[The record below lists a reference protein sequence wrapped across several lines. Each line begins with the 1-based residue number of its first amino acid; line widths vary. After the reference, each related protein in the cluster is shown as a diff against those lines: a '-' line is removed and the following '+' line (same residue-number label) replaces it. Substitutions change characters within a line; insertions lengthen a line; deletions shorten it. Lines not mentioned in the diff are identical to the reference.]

1 MSNKYKSG
9 IDVTHPTHISNS
21 GKLAHQTG
29 TLISEAQS
37 YLALVSDL
45 LKSSGI
51 YAISSLAS
59 PLIALV
65 LAPFLTSVLSESD
78 YGALIVLNTV
88 IVLITGITQLGMISA
103 VFRAYN
109 YDYESQQDRLKVL
122 STTVIILLFTSLP
135 VTFIFI
141 LTAPWIATLLL
152 GSASFSDSIKVATLV
167 VLIQNLSV
175 PGLAW
180 LRADKRAT
188 FFSALS
194 ILNLLIALGATI
206 FLVGSAHM
214 GIIGALLA
222 TGIGYA
228 FVVVCTLP
236 LILIRAGL
244 KTRLD
249 IIQNLVTFGIPL
261 VFNTLSFWVLQ
272 LSDRYLLSR
281 LGSLVETASYGVA
294 YSLGNALNVV
304 ALAPFVLAWPTA
316 MFAIAKRDDAP
327 HVFRLIFRWFS
338 LALLFV
344 ACALAYVAMVVL
356 DVLFPPA
363 YHSATPI
370 IPIIALSI
378 VFYGAY
384 TVFTVG
390 TGIRRKTWYIAIAM
404 TVAALLNVIINII
417 LIPLYGSMGAAL
429 ATLIAYVF
437 LTIMMYIVNRRIYP
451 LPFEIGIFIIAL
463 LASCIIFCTGWF
475 LARDQAIYQ
484 ASAIYI
490 GSTLLCA
497 GCLFGIEKV
506 AARREKS
513 REQ

>member
-1 MSNKYKSG
+1 MTQATPVS
-9 IDVTHPTHISNS
+9 TTT
-21 GKLAHQTG
+21 GKLAQQTG
-29 TLISEAQS
+29 KLMAEAQS
-37 YLALVSDL
+37 YLALVRDL

-51 YAISSLAS
+51 YALSSLAS

-65 LAPFLTSVLSESD
+65 LAPFLTRQLSTTD
-78 YGALIVLNTV
+78 YGALTVLNTA
-88 IVLITGITQLGMISA
+88 IVLLAGITQLGMISA

-122 STTVIILLFTSLP
+122 STTTLLLLATTLP
-135 VTFIFI
+135 VTFACIFA
-141 LTAPWIATLLL
+141 APSLASLLL
-152 GSASFSDSIKVATLV
+152 GSASFSDSIKVAALV

-180 LRADKRAT
+180 LRAEKRAT
-188 FFSALS
+188 MFSALS
-194 ILNLLIALGATI
+194 ILNLLLALVTTVVLVGATR
-206 FLVGSAHM
+206 M

-228 FVVVCTLP
+228 LIVVCTLP
-236 LILIRAGL
+236 LILIRTGL

-249 IIQNLVTFGIPL
+249 IIQNLVVFGVPL

-281 LGSLVETASYGVA
+281 LGSLTETASYGVA

-304 ALAPFVLAWPTA
+304 VLAPFVLAWPTA
-316 MFAIAKRDDAP
+316 MFAVAKRDDAS
-327 HVFRLIFRWFS
+327 HVFRLLFRWFS
-338 LALLFV
+338 LVLLLAALILTYTAMIVLDLLF
-344 ACALAYVAMVVL
+344 
-356 DVLFPPA
+356 PTS

-378 VFYGAY
+378 VFYGVY

-390 TGIRRKTWYIAIAM
+390 TGVKRKTWYIAIAM
-404 TVAALLNVIINII
+404 TAAALLNVAINIV
-417 LIPLYGSMGAAL
+417 LIPRYGSIGAAL

-437 LTIMMYIVNRRIYP
+437 LTVIMYVVNQRLYP
-451 LPFEIGIFIIAL
+451 LPFELDIFTIAL
-463 LASCIIFCTGWF
+463 FVSCAIFSAGWF
-475 LARDQAIYQ
+475 LALGQTMYWT
-484 ASAIYI
+484 SAIYA
-490 GSTLLCA
+490 GSTLFCA
-497 GCLFGIEKV
+497 GCLFAIEKL
-506 AARREKS
+506 AASRETS